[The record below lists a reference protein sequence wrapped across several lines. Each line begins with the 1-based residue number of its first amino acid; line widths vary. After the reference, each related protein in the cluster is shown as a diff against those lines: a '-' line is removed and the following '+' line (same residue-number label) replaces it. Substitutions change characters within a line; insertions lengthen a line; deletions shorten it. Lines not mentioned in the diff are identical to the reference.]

1 MNMLDRYKTFCTPA
15 KIYLTI
21 AVIVSFIQLF
31 SVPVFIVFINFLFA
45 IFWTYILGWLCN
57 KGFSSVS
64 WFLVLLPYVVMLM
77 QALGFISFSSF
88 TIMTSR

>member
-1 MNMLDRYKTFCTPA
+1 MLDSYKTFCTPA

-21 AVIVSFIQLF
+21 AVIVSAIQIF
-31 SVPVFIVFINFLFA
+31 TVPIFMVLINFLFA
-45 IFWTYILGWLCN
+45 IVWTYILAWLCK

-64 WFLVLLPYVVMLM
+64 WFLVLFPYLVMLM
-77 QALGFISFSSF
+77 QALGFVSFSSF

>member
-88 TIMTSR
+88 TILTSR

>member
-1 MNMLDRYKTFCTPA
+1 MNPLNAFKYYCTPA

-21 AVIVSFIQLF
+21 AVIFSFIQLF
-31 SVPVFIVFINFLFA
+31 SVPILMVFINFLFA
-45 IFWTYILGWLCN
+45 LFWTFILGWLCR

-77 QALGFISFSSF
+77 QALGFISFSSYS
-88 TIMTSR
+88 ILTSR

>member
-1 MNMLDRYKTFCTPA
+1 MNPLTNYKSFCTPA

-21 AVIVSFIQLF
+21 AVIVSAIQLF
-31 SVPVFIVFINFLFA
+31 TVPIFMVFINFLFA
-45 IFWTYILGWLCN
+45 LVWTYILGWLCK

-64 WFLVLLPYVVMLM
+64 WFLVLFPYVIMLM
-77 QALGFISFSSF
+77 QALGFVSFSSF

>member
-1 MNMLDRYKTFCTPA
+1 MNPFNAFKYYCTPA

-21 AVIVSFIQLF
+21 AVIFSFIQLF
-31 SVPVFIVFINFLFA
+31 SVPILMVFINFLFA
-45 IFWTYILGWLCN
+45 LFWTFILGWLCR

-77 QALGFISFSSF
+77 QALGFISFSSYS
-88 TIMTSR
+88 ILTSR

>member
-1 MNMLDRYKTFCTPA
+1 MDLPSWYKAYCTPA

-31 SVPVFIVFINFLFA
+31 SVLVFIVFINFLFA

-77 QALGFISFSSF
+77 QSLIRAV
-88 TIMTSR
+88 

>member
-1 MNMLDRYKTFCTPA
+1 MNSFNAFKYYCTPA

-21 AVIVSFIQLF
+21 AVIFSFIQLF
-31 SVPVFIVFINFLFA
+31 SVPILMVFINFLFA
-45 IFWTYILGWLCN
+45 LFWTFILGWLCR

-77 QALGFISFSSF
+77 QALGFISFSSYS
-88 TIMTSR
+88 ILTSR

>member
-1 MNMLDRYKTFCTPA
+1 MNSLNAFKYYCTPA

-21 AVIVSFIQLF
+21 AVIFSFIQLF
-31 SVPVFIVFINFLFA
+31 SVPILMVFINFLFA
-45 IFWTYILGWLCN
+45 LFWTFILGWLCR

-77 QALGFISFSSF
+77 QALGFISFSSYS
-88 TIMTSR
+88 ILTSR

>member
-1 MNMLDRYKTFCTPA
+1 MLDRYKTFCTPA

-31 SVPVFIVFINFLFA
+31 SVPVFIIFINFLFA

-64 WFLVLLPYVVMLM
+64 WFLVLLPYVVMLL

-88 TIMTSR
+88 TILTSR

>member
-1 MNMLDRYKTFCTPA
+1 MLDRYKTFCTPA